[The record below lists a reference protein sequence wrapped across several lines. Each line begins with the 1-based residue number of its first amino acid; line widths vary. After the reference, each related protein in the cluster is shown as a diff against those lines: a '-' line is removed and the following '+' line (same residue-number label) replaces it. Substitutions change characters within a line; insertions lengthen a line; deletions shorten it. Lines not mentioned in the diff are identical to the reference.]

1 MVITT
6 MASPLAIRDDAPPPK
21 GGNLTWCI
29 TNQSGYN
36 TVGIHNNFDTQE
48 IDAYIFDSNCNVL
61 TSTNEVLTDS
71 NYTISW
77 KDGSG
82 NSKTGYIYVHDV
94 TGGSDEFWCNGAHY
108 QDGWTFESPL
118 PVYYEYR
125 YFTC

>member
-1 MVITT
+1 M
-6 MASPLAIRDDAPPPK
+6 
-21 GGNLTWCI
+21 
-29 TNQSGYN
+29 
-36 TVGIHNNFDTQE
+36 
-48 IDAYIFDSNCNVL
+48 L

-108 QDGWTFESPL
+108 QDGWTFESPCKYL
-118 PVYYEYR
+118 QDTFEHLRKKHLSPVLYST
-125 YFTC
+125 TCPKAFNQPAVSETGYGLMLADSSPFP